1 MLFITLKAHNHAGGK
16 YRLIIHE
23 YYFVL
28 VHKQECI
35 REWCYRYPM
44 GNHFMLTQQLIL
56 YAGMCFSDN
65 SWSKG
70 ILSPSKNLHK

>member
-1 MLFITLKAHNHAGGK
+1 MLFITLKAHNHAEGK

-35 REWCYRYPM
+35 RCYRYPM
-44 GNHFMLTQQLIL
+44 GNLFLLTQQLIL
-56 YAGMCFSDN
+56 LHILRVLKWHLTEKAA
-65 SWSKG
+65 SK
-70 ILSPSKNLHK
+70 ILR

>member
-1 MLFITLKAHNHAGGK
+1 MLFITLKAHNHAEGK

-35 REWCYRYPM
+35 RCYRYPM
-44 GNHFMLTQQLIL
+44 GNLFLLTQQLMLLHIPTSSFKMELDRKAARKIL
-56 YAGMCFSDN
+56 R
-65 SWSKG
+65 
-70 ILSPSKNLHK
+70 